1 MSSISPERNAYYAL
15 YPNSKMHSQ
24 VVPLALRGPG
34 QYNRSM
40 DEIQLHDMVFF
51 STHGVNPEETALGQ
65 RFGVDVVLR
74 LDLSAA
80 ARTDDLGD
88 TVSYSAIY
96 KLVRAEMEGEP
107 SKLLEH
113 LAGRLLHRVLDY
125 DERIVE
131 AQVRVSKLSP
141 PLKGS
146 TSGEVAVVMR
156 RRRDA

>member
-1 MSSISPERNAYYAL
+1 
-15 YPNSKMHSQ
+15 
-24 VVPLALRGPG
+24 
-34 QYNRSM
+34 M
-40 DEIQLHDMVFF
+40 DEIQLHGMVFF
-51 STHGVNPEETALGQ
+51 STHGVNPEETSLGQ
-65 RFGVDVVLR
+65 RFGVDLTLW
-74 LDLSAA
+74 LDLSTAS
-80 ARTDDLGD
+80 RTDDLTD

-113 LAGRLLHRVLDY
+113 LAGRLLRCVLEY

-146 TSGEVAVVMR
+146 TSGEVAVVLR
-156 RRRDA
+156 RKRET